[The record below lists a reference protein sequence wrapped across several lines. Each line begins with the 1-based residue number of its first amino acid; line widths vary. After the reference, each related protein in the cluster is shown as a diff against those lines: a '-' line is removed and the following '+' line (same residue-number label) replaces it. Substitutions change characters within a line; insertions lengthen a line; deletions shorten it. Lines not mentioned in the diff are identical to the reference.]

1 MKYLLDAN
9 TYITAKN
16 FYYAMDICPGYWE
29 WLDKQ
34 FTLHVAGSVDMIAR
48 ELRAGNDELSNW
60 VKARPQHF
68 IANDDHDTQIIF
80 QQIVESIMRA
90 DFNPG
95 SRDAFLAKADP
106 WIIAKSKSIGATVIT
121 HELPLPAQ
129 TRKVKVPNICHQFD
143 VPCMTTFEFLRKLNA
158 RFILER

>member
-48 ELRAGNDELSNW
+48 ELSAGNDELSNW

-80 QQIVESIMRA
+80 QQIVQTSCGRTLIPAHVMRSWLKPI
-90 DFNPG
+90 PG
-95 SRDAFLAKADP
+95 LSP
-106 WIIAKSKSIGATVIT
+106 
-121 HELPLPAQ
+121 
-129 TRKVKVPNICHQFD
+129 KVKVL
-143 VPCMTTFEFLRKLNA
+143 VRL
-158 RFILER
+158 